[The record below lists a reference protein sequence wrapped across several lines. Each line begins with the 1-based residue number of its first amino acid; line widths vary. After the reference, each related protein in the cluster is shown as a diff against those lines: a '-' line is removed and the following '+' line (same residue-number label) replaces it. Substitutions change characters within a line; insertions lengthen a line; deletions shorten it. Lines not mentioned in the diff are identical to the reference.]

1 LDEGTANEIMSK
13 ATGTT
18 KRRVEITVE
27 QHRLIVLT
35 GRNCGTD
42 AWCEICEGLV
52 QMVTPE
58 QAGQICH
65 VSSRTVYGWIETQQV
80 HFIETDDGFSLVCL
94 SSLPSTDPAGG
105 APATTKQP
113 GRRNLIKRFFR
124 RG

>member
-1 LDEGTANEIMSK
+1 MSK

-35 GRNCGTD
+35 GRNRGTD
-42 AWCEICEGLV
+42 AWCAICVRLV

-58 QAGQICH
+58 QAGQICQ
-65 VSSRTVYGWIETQQV
+65 VSTRTVYGWIETQKV

-94 SSLPSTDPAGG
+94 SSLPPTDPAGG
-105 APATTKQP
+105 ASVDAKRP
-113 GRRNLIKRFFR
+113 GRRNLIKRFLR